1 MSRKNSTVKIRF
13 GHLEF
18 VKLNADDRDIRDVY
32 HWTLTLTWPQFA
44 ALVFS
49 AYLTVNLLFSVIYWL
64 GQPCIEGATSFS
76 DAFFFSVETF
86 ATVGY
91 GHFFPNTLYGHIV
104 STVEIMVG
112 LFGMAVITGLI
123 FIRFSRPVARIVF
136 SHNLVVA
143 PFDGKPALMLRV
155 ANLRHHAMVE
165 AEFRMM
171 LILDQPVKEGGAF
184 RRFYPLPLQ
193 FERLIAFPVAL
204 TIRHVI
210 DEKSPLHGM
219 TAADLERTDARI
231 LASIVCID
239 SVIPAPVQSQQDY
252 IWSDILFG
260 KRFVEIYA
268 DLDAHRMSVDYG
280 RLHDVEDIPAPE
292 KAPTAG

>member
-1 MSRKNSTVKIRF
+1 MSKKSTPVKVRY

-18 VKLNADDRDIRDVY
+18 IKLNADHYDIRDIY
-32 HWTLTLTWPQFA
+32 HWTLTLSWPQFA
-44 ALVFS
+44 GLVFGV
-49 AYLTVNLLFSVIYWL
+49 YLLVNLLFSLFYWL
-64 GQPCIEGATSFS
+64 GQPCIEGATSYS

-91 GHFFPNTLYGHIV
+91 GHFFPNTLYGHII

-123 FIRFSRPVARIVF
+123 FIRFSRPVARIDF

-143 PFDGKPALMLRV
+143 PFDGQPALMMRV

-165 AEFRMM
+165 AEFRMG
-171 LILDQPVKEGGAF
+171 LVLDMPVKEGGNM
-184 RRFYPLPLQ
+184 RRFYDLPLQ
-193 FERLIAFPVAL
+193 FNRLIAFPVAL
-204 TIRHVI
+204 TIRHII
-210 DEKSPLHGM
+210 DEKSPLYGM
-219 TAADLERTDARI
+219 TAADLQKHDARI

-252 IWSDILFG
+252 IWSDVLFG

-280 RLHDVEDIPAPE
+280 RLHDVEDVPADAKMP
-292 KAPTAG
+292 

>member
-1 MSRKNSTVKIRF
+1 MSKKSSPVKVRY

-18 VKLNADDRDIRDVY
+18 IKLNADHYDIRDVY
-32 HWTLTLTWPQFA
+32 HWTLTLSWPQFA
-44 ALVFS
+44 GLVFGV
-49 AYLTVNLLFSVIYWL
+49 YLLANLMFSVIYWL
-64 GQPCIEGATSFS
+64 GQPCIDGVTSYS

-91 GHFFPNTLYGHIV
+91 GHFFPNTLYGHVV
-104 STVEIMVG
+104 STLEIMVG

-123 FIRFSRPVARIVF
+123 FIRFSRPVARIDF

-143 PFDGKPALMLRV
+143 PFDGQPALMMRV

-171 LILDQPVKEGGAF
+171 LILDQPVKEGGNM
-184 RRFYPLPLQ
+184 RRFYELPLQ

-204 TIRHVI
+204 TIRHMI
-210 DEKSPLHGM
+210 DEKSPLYGM
-219 TAADLERTDARI
+219 TAADLEKCDARL

-252 IWSDILFG
+252 VWSDILFG

-268 DLDAHRMSVDYG
+268 DVDAHRMTVDYG
-280 RLHDVEDIPAPE
+280 RLHDVEDVPAE
-292 KAPTAG
+292 AKMS

>member
-1 MSRKNSTVKIRF
+1 MMKKSTPIKMRF
-13 GHLEF
+13 GNIEF
-18 VKLNADDRDIRDVY
+18 VKLNADRHDIRDIY
-32 HWTLTLTWPQFA
+32 HWTLMLTWPQFA
-44 ALVFS
+44 VLVFGVYLAVNLVFS
-49 AYLTVNLLFSVIYWL
+49 LLYYA
-64 GQPCIEGATSFS
+64 GQPCINGAQSFS

-91 GHFFPNTLYGHIV
+91 GHFYPDTLYGHLV
-104 STVEIMVG
+104 STAEIMVG

-136 SHNLVVA
+136 SRNLVIS
-143 PFDGKPALMLRV
+143 PFDGQPALMMRV

-171 LILDQPVKEGGAF
+171 LILDQPVKEGGNF
-184 RRFYPLPLQ
+184 RRFYALPLQ

-210 DEKSPLHGM
+210 DEKSPLHGLS
-219 TAADLERTDARI
+219 AAELEKADARI

-239 SVIPAPVQSQQDY
+239 SVIPAPVQSQHDY
-252 IWSDILFG
+252 VAGDILFG
-260 KRFVEIYA
+260 KRFAEIYA
-268 DLDAHRMSVDYG
+268 DLDTHRMSVDYG
-280 RLHDVEDIPAPE
+280 RLHDVEDATAPSHSRQ
-292 KAPTAG
+292 A

>member
-1 MSRKNSTVKIRF
+1 MSRKSSPVKVRF

-18 VKLNADDRDIRDVY
+18 IKLNADHYDVRDVY
-32 HWTLTLTWPQFA
+32 HWTLTLSWPQFA
-44 ALVFS
+44 GLVFS
-49 AYLTVNLLFSVIYWL
+49 VYLVVNLLFSVIYWL
-64 GQPCIEGATSFS
+64 GQPCIEGANSYS

-91 GHFFPNTLYGHIV
+91 GHFFPNTLYGHVV
-104 STVEIMVG
+104 STLEIMVG

-123 FIRFSRPVARIVF
+123 FIRFSRPVARIDF

-143 PFDGKPALMLRV
+143 PFDGQPALMMRV

-165 AEFRMM
+165 AEFRMV
-171 LILDQPVKEGGAF
+171 LILDKPVKEGGNM
-184 RRFYPLPLQ
+184 RRFYALPLQ

-204 TIRHVI
+204 TIRHII
-210 DEKSPLHGM
+210 DEKSPLYGM
-219 TAADLERTDARI
+219 TAADLQKHDARI

-252 IWSDILFG
+252 IWSDVLFG
-260 KRFVEIYA
+260 KRFVEIYS
-268 DLDAHRMSVDYG
+268 DVDGTRMTVDYG
-280 RLHDVEDIPAPE
+280 RLHDVEDVPAE
-292 KAPTAG
+292 AKMS

>member
-1 MSRKNSTVKIRF
+1 MSKKSSPVKVRY

-18 VKLNADDRDIRDVY
+18 IKLNADSYDIRDVY
-32 HWTLTLTWPQFA
+32 HWTLTLSWPQFA
-44 ALVFS
+44 GLVFGV
-49 AYLTVNLLFSVIYWL
+49 YLMVNLLFSVIYWL
-64 GQPCIEGATSFS
+64 GQPCIAGANSYS

-104 STVEIMVG
+104 STMEIMVG

-136 SHNLVVA
+136 SRNLVVG
-143 PFDGKPALMLRV
+143 PFDGQPALMMRV

-165 AEFRMM
+165 AEFRMI
-171 LILDQPVKEGGAF
+171 LVLDQPVKEGGSF
-184 RRFYPLPLQ
+184 RRFYPLALQ

-204 TIRHVI
+204 TIRHII

-219 TAADLERTDARI
+219 SEADLLKCDARI

-252 IWSDILFG
+252 IASDILFG

-268 DLDAHRMSVDYG
+268 DLDGNRMSVDYG
-280 RLHDVEDIPAPE
+280 RLHDVEDVPAESKMP
-292 KAPTAG
+292 AAG